1 MSESGY
7 KSFEK
12 LIVWK
17 KTREFKNDL
26 FQLVKNFPPEE
37 KYRLSDQLI
46 RSSRSIN
53 AQIAE
58 GHGKRTNKDKIK
70 YCTQARGSMSETMN
84 HLIDAFD
91 CGYITSEQLK
101 QYRIKIDE
109 LEKILSGYI
118 KYLRGLPGE

>member
-26 FQLVKNFPPEE
+26 FQLVKTFPQEE
-37 KYRLSDQLI
+37 KYRLTDQLI

-58 GHGKRTNKDKIK
+58 GHGKRTNKNKIK

-91 CGYITSEQLK
+91 CGYITSEQL
-101 QYRIKIDE
+101 QRYRIKIDE